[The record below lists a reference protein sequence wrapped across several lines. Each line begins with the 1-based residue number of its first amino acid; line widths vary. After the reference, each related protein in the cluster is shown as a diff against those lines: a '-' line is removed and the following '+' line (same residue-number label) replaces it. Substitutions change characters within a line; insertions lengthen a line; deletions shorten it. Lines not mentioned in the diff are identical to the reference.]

1 MALFTPKEDT
11 AKSAKP
17 SVKTVDVAEKKP
29 RAKAKKVVHKISK
42 SAGAN
47 LTKTPGRIL
56 KCPRI
61 TEKAVYMTLQHAYVF
76 EVAADAT
83 KRDVAT
89 AVHALYNV
97 QPVKVNMVVKQ
108 PRAYVA
114 RFRNRRGTKAGMK
127 KAYVFL
133 KKGEK
138 IDIA

>member
-17 SVKTVDVAEKKP
+17 SVKTADAAEKKP
-29 RAKAKKVVHKISK
+29 RAKVKKVVHKISK

-83 KRDVAT
+83 KRDVVT